1 MTEFPQDK
9 IKALHSHLRLRGGS
23 MTTAAIN
30 LAVLGRDPSPHLDE
44 ELNKVLRAAVDRLD
58 IEPVQ
63 VPGDGLYWR
72 RREKTEPEPQP
83 APASTQPVVTAQAR
97 KPAAKAKPAT
107 KPAGNRDWS
116 LDGDLMRTAQQ
127 IAREL
132 GAEGVVPSRGNLPT
146 AELARRLCERIGRKL
161 PANAFAPSSLQFG
174 GKWRDDLEEAYQE
187 GRKDY
192 FSKVA
197 EFREAKEAGEEAD
210 AAPSVL
216 APAGPLPEPEQ
227 PEPALT
233 PGEMVEAITE
243 LQEIV
248 YSNTNGSHPPDDEPT
263 DQDLSLVEEVAELE
277 EQLEEAK
284 REIESLQRRA
294 EEVTSLEQ
302 RLRESQ
308 DRVALLEAL
317 EAASKAIG
325 VETPQPAPQGTLQG
339 VLDALEAQLTRAED
353 ERVEAQWRLNEAAET
368 VAELSEKLVA
378 ARQLVQVLEG

>member
-1 MTEFPQDK
+1 
-9 IKALHSHLRLRGGS
+9 
-23 MTTAAIN
+23 
-30 LAVLGRDPSPHLDE
+30 
-44 ELNKVLRAAVDRLD
+44 
-58 IEPVQ
+58 
-63 VPGDGLYWR
+63 
-72 RREKTEPEPQP
+72 
-83 APASTQPVVTAQAR
+83 
-97 KPAAKAKPAT
+97 
-107 KPAGNRDWS
+107 
-116 LDGDLMRTAQQ
+116 
-127 IAREL
+127 
-132 GAEGVVPSRGNLPT
+132 
-146 AELARRLCERIGRKL
+146 
-161 PANAFAPSSLQFG
+161 LQFG

-263 DQDLSLVEEVAELE
+263 DQDLSLLQEVAELE

-353 ERVEAQWRLNEAAET
+353 ERTEAQWRLNEAAET
-368 VAELSEKLVA
+368 VAELTEKVSA